1 MVEWT
6 GQSHGLLIFAILLRL
21 CEEAHLGRRGNP
33 VLCDIK
39 HKLSC
44 LIYQDLDCFT
54 PQAGVRKDED
64 NRFRYHIYHI
74 TKELEIN
81 NLCDCPGYDIVD
93 SYNPIDNPPLNIY
106 K

>member
-1 MVEWT
+1 MGLANYIHYTVTIWS

-54 PQAGVRKDED
+54 PKRGFAKTRIIGLDTIFTISQK
-64 NRFRYHIYHI
+64 
-74 TKELEIN
+74 
-81 NLCDCPGYDIVD
+81 
-93 SYNPIDNPPLNIY
+93 S
-106 K
+106 